1 MATTSKQYA
10 VIEARWTERPWER
23 FVISY
28 SDEES
33 LRGLIAGR
41 NILACG
47 FTSLHDAYAHIA
59 ASLIVAAPRTQ
70 PGSPLAATRD
80 DRRRILFR
88 TGSLAIRSCLTQSWR
103 IVREFSLAALVATI
117 LAFYSKNVVSTA
129 MRSLNG
135 STC

>member
-10 VIEARWTERPWER
+10 VIEARWTERPSER

-47 FTSLHDAYAHIA
+47 FTSLHDANAHIA

-70 PGSPLAATRD
+70 PGLAATRD

-103 IVREFSLAALVATI
+103 IVHEFSLAALVATI
-117 LAFYSKNVVSTA
+117 LAVYSKNVVSTVI
-129 MRSLNG
+129 RSLIG